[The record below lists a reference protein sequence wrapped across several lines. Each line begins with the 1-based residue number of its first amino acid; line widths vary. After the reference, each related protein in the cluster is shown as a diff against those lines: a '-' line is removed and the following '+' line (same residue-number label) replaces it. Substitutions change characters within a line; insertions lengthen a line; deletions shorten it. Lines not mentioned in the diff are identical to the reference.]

1 VRAGEFLLAR
11 GRADRALELGT
22 RTMLTDLG
30 VDPEPA
36 TAMLERRLNPA
47 STAG

>member
-1 VRAGEFLLAR
+1 VLAR
-11 GRADRALELGT
+11 CGA
-22 RTMLTDLG
+22 MLTDLG

-47 STAG
+47 SAAG